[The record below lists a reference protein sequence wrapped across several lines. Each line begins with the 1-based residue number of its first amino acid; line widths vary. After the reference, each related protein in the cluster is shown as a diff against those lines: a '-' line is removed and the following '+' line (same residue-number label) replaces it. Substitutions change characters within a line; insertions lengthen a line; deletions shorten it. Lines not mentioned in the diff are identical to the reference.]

1 MGFSDIPTAQGYLCT
16 AEVPITEGST
26 RIYVRGNDDDGN
38 TNQGSVIVDIERSES
53 ALAVEFVKPEE
64 GEKIIWWAQIVPV
77 NIEVRTSGGY
87 NGQAACYYS
96 VDNSSVLM
104 FKETGA
110 ATHKQTFTA
119 FAEGTHN
126 LAVAFGGGAGK
137 KRRSEVHFIIGK
149 DFVPSLVTRVY

>member
-26 RIYVRGNDDDGN
+26 RIYVRGKDDDGN

-64 GEKIIWWAQIVPV
+64 GEKIIWGAQIVPV

-96 VDNSSVLM
+96 VDNSSVLI
-104 FKETGA
+104 FKETGGT
-110 ATHKQTFTA
+110 THKQTFTA
-119 FAEGTHN
+119 FAEGAHN
-126 LAVAFGGGAGK
+126 LAVACGDVAGNNVT
-137 KRRSEVHFIIGK
+137 SEGNFIIEK
-149 DFVPSLVTRVY
+149 DLVPPLVT